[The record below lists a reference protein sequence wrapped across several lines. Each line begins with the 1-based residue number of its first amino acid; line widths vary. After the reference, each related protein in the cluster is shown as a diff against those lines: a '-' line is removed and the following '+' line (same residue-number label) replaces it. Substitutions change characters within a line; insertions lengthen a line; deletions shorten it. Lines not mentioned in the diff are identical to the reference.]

1 MLSYIRYLYTKGP
14 FVFTWMIT
22 VLAFIFFYQLI
33 YKDDRTWI
41 SPQELKQYHLVEF
54 LNERSKEKCVEIQRY
69 DEIRQVGIS
78 TLNFV

>member
-1 MLSYIRYLYTKGP
+1 
-14 FVFTWMIT
+14 MIT
-22 VLAFIFFYQLI
+22 VMAFIFFYQFI

-41 SPQELKQYHLVEF
+41 SPQDLKKYHLVEF

-69 DEIRQVGIS
+69 DEKRQVVMS